1 MLKESGVLELDGV
14 TELLKKY
21 NQKNLIE
28 FFNILNEKEKTIL
41 ENQIKNIDFE
51 QMMELYN
58 NTKKQVT
65 FEEKSIEHIEY
76 KDKSK
81 VTNEEKEELD
91 SIGKE
96 IIKNGKY
103 AVVTMAGGQGT
114 RLGHSGPKGTLE
126 IKVNSGKKYLF
137 QIIVESLQRANEKY
151 NSNIPW
157 YIMTSRENNK
167 DTLNFL
173 EEHNYF
179 GYDKNNVKLFIQ
191 GELPLVDVEGNLVI
205 GKDKKI
211 KEAADGNGGIYEAM
225 SKGHIL
231 EDMQEKEI
239 EWIFVGGIDNILL
252 NIVDPTLLGLT
263 VKEKN
268 LIASKSI
275 VKREPKEKAGVFC
288 KINGKPK
295 VIEYTELPDELAEQ
309 VNENGELVFAELNI
323 LSLLYNINVLK
334 DLANIKLKYHTAF
347 KKSDYLD
354 KDGKYIEVNEPNVYK
369 FEAFIFDAFERYEN
383 MSILRVKRE
392 DEFAPIKNKT
402 GEDSPETAI
411 KLYNE
416 KFKIGSEV

>member
-1 MLKESGVLELDGV
+1 MDEI
-14 TELLKKY
+14 TELLEKY
-21 NQKNLIE
+21 NQKKLIK
-28 FFNILNEKEKTIL
+28 FLNILNEEEKRNL
-41 ENQIKNIDFE
+41 EKQIKNINFE

-58 NTKKQVT
+58 ATKKQVT
-65 FEEKSIEHIEY
+65 FEEKNIEHIEY
-76 KDKSK
+76 TDKSK
-81 VTNEEKEELD
+81 LTKEEKNELD
-91 SIGKE
+91 KIGEE

-126 IKVNSGKKYLF
+126 ISVNSGKKYLF
-137 QIIVESLQRANEKY
+137 QIIVEALQRANKKY

-167 DTLNFL
+167 DTVDFL
-173 EEHNYF
+173 EKHNYF
-179 GYDKNNVKLFIQ
+179 GYDKNNIKLFIQ
-191 GELPLVDVEGNLVI
+191 GELPLVDTEGNLVI

-225 SKGHIL
+225 TKGHIL
-231 EDMQEKEI
+231 EDMEKRGI
-239 EWIFVGGIDNILL
+239 EWIFVGGIDNVLL
-252 NIVDPTLLGLT
+252 NIVDPTLVGLT
-263 VKEKN
+263 IKENN

-275 VKREPKEKAGVFC
+275 VKRDPKEKAGVFC
-288 KINGKPK
+288 KVNGKPK

-309 VNENGELVFAELNI
+309 VKEDGELVFGELNI
-323 LSLLYNINVLK
+323 LSHLYNIKVLK
-334 DLANIKLKYHTAF
+334 DLAEVKLKYHTAF

-354 KDGKYIEVNEPNVYK
+354 ENGNYIEVNEPNVYK

-392 DEFAPIKNKT
+392 DEFAPIKNKE
-402 GEDSPETAI
+402 GVDSPETAI

-416 KFKIGSEV
+416 KFKIGSEL

>member
-1 MLKESGVLELDGV
+1 MDEI
-14 TELLKKY
+14 TELLEKY
-21 NQKNLIE
+21 NQKKLIK
-28 FFNILNEKEKTIL
+28 FLNILNEEEKRNL
-41 ENQIKNIDFE
+41 EKQIKNINFE

-58 NTKKQVT
+58 ATKKQVT
-65 FEEKSIEHIEY
+65 FEEKNIEHIEY
-76 KDKSK
+76 TDKSK
-81 VTNEEKEELD
+81 LTKEEKNELD
-91 SIGKE
+91 KIGEE

-126 IKVNSGKKYLF
+126 ISVNSGKKYLF
-137 QIIVESLQRANEKY
+137 QIIVESLQRANKKY

-167 DTLNFL
+167 DTVDFL
-173 EEHNYF
+173 EKHNYF
-179 GYDKNNVKLFIQ
+179 GYDKNNIKLFIQ
-191 GELPLVDVEGNLVI
+191 GELPSVDTNGNLVI

-225 SKGHIL
+225 AKGHIL
-231 EDMQEKEI
+231 EDMEKRGV
-239 EWIFVGGIDNILL
+239 EWIFVGGIDNVLL
-252 NIVDPTLLGLT
+252 NIVDPTLVGLT
-263 VKEKN
+263 IKENN

-275 VKREPKEKAGVFC
+275 VKRDPKEKAGVFC
-288 KINGKPK
+288 KVNGKPK

-309 VNENGELVFAELNI
+309 VKEDGELVFGELNI
-323 LSLLYNINVLK
+323 LSHLYNIKVLK
-334 DLANIKLKYHTAF
+334 DLAEVKLKYHTAF

-354 KDGKYIEVNEPNVYK
+354 ENGNYIEVNEPNVYK

-392 DEFAPIKNKT
+392 DEFAPIKNKE
-402 GEDSPETAI
+402 GVDSPETAI

-416 KFKIGSEV
+416 KFKIGSEL

>member
-81 VTNEEKEELD
+81 LTNEEKEELD

-323 LSLLYNINVLK
+323 LSHLYNINVLK

>member
-1 MLKESGVLELDGV
+1 MDEI
-14 TELLKKY
+14 TELLEKY
-21 NQKNLIE
+21 NQKKLIK
-28 FFNILNEKEKTIL
+28 FLNILNEEEKRNL
-41 ENQIKNIDFE
+41 EKQIKNINFE

-58 NTKKQVT
+58 ATKKQVT
-65 FEEKSIEHIEY
+65 FEEKNIEHVEY
-76 KDKSK
+76 TDKSK
-81 VTNEEKEELD
+81 LTKEEKNELD
-91 SIGKE
+91 KIGEE

-114 RLGHSGPKGTLE
+114 RLGHSGPKGTFE
-126 IKVNSGKKYLF
+126 INVNSGKKYLF
-137 QIIVESLQRANEKY
+137 QIIVEALQRANKKY

-167 DTLNFL
+167 DTVDFL
-173 EEHNYF
+173 EKHNYF
-179 GYDKNNVKLFIQ
+179 GYDKNSIKLFIQ
-191 GELPLVDVEGNLVI
+191 GELPLVDTNGNLVI

-225 SKGHIL
+225 AKGHIL
-231 EDMQEKEI
+231 EDMEKRGI
-239 EWIFVGGIDNILL
+239 EWIFVGGIDNVLL
-252 NIVDPTLLGLT
+252 NIVDPTLVGLII
-263 VKEKN
+263 KENN

-288 KINGKPK
+288 KVNGKPK

-309 VNENGELVFAELNI
+309 VKEDGELVFGELNI
-323 LSLLYNINVLK
+323 LSHLYNIKVLK
-334 DLANIKLKYHTAF
+334 DLAEVKLKYHTAF

-354 KDGKYIEVNEPNVYK
+354 ENGNYIEVNEPNVYK

-392 DEFAPIKNKT
+392 DEFAPIKNKE
-402 GEDSPETAI
+402 GVDSPETAI

-416 KFKIGSEV
+416 KFKIGSEL

>member
-1 MLKESGVLELDGV
+1 MDEI
-14 TELLKKY
+14 TELLEKY
-21 NQKNLIE
+21 NQKKLIK
-28 FFNILNEKEKTIL
+28 FLNILNEEEKRNL
-41 ENQIKNIDFE
+41 EKQIKNINFE

-58 NTKKQVT
+58 ATKKQVT
-65 FEEKSIEHIEY
+65 FEEKNIEHIEY
-76 KDKSK
+76 TDKSK
-81 VTNEEKEELD
+81 LTKEEKNELD
-91 SIGKE
+91 KIGEE

-126 IKVNSGKKYLF
+126 ISVNSRKKYLF
-137 QIIVESLQRANEKY
+137 QIIVESLQRANKKY

-167 DTLNFL
+167 DTVDFL
-173 EEHNYF
+173 EKHNYF
-179 GYDKNNVKLFIQ
+179 GYDKNNIKLFIQ
-191 GELPLVDVEGNLVI
+191 GELPLVDTNGNLVI

-225 SKGHIL
+225 AKGHIL
-231 EDMQEKEI
+231 EDMEKRGV
-239 EWIFVGGIDNILL
+239 EWIFVGGIDNVLL
-252 NIVDPTLLGLT
+252 NIVDPTLVGLT
-263 VKEKN
+263 IKENN

-275 VKREPKEKAGVFC
+275 VKRDPKEKAGVFC
-288 KINGKPK
+288 KVNGKPK

-309 VNENGELVFAELNI
+309 VKEDGELVFGELNI
-323 LSLLYNINVLK
+323 LSHLYNIKVLK
-334 DLANIKLKYHTAF
+334 DLAEVKLKYHTAF

-354 KDGKYIEVNEPNVYK
+354 ENGNYIEVNEPNVYK

-392 DEFAPIKNKT
+392 DEFAPIKNKE
-402 GEDSPETAI
+402 GVDSPETAI

-416 KFKIGSEV
+416 KFKIGSEL

>member
-1 MLKESGVLELDGV
+1 MDEI
-14 TELLKKY
+14 TELLEKY
-21 NQKNLIE
+21 NQKKLIK
-28 FFNILNEKEKTIL
+28 FLNILNEEEKRNL
-41 ENQIKNIDFE
+41 EKQIKNINFE

-58 NTKKQVT
+58 ATKKQVT
-65 FEEKSIEHIEY
+65 FEEKNIEHIEY
-76 KDKSK
+76 TDKSK
-81 VTNEEKEELD
+81 LTKEEKNELD
-91 SIGKE
+91 KIGEE

-114 RLGHSGPKGTLE
+114 RLGHSGPKGTFE
-126 IKVNSGKKYLF
+126 INVNSGKKYLF
-137 QIIVESLQRANEKY
+137 QIIVEALQRANKKY

-167 DTLNFL
+167 DTVDFL
-173 EEHNYF
+173 EKHNYF
-179 GYDKNNVKLFIQ
+179 GYDKNSIKLFIQ
-191 GELPLVDVEGNLVI
+191 GELPLVDTNGNLVI

-225 SKGHIL
+225 AKGHIL
-231 EDMQEKEI
+231 EDMEKRGV
-239 EWIFVGGIDNILL
+239 EWIFVGGIDNVLL
-252 NIVDPTLLGLT
+252 NIVDPTLVGLII
-263 VKEKN
+263 KENN

-288 KINGKPK
+288 KVNGKPK

-309 VNENGELVFAELNI
+309 VKEDGELVFGELNI
-323 LSLLYNINVLK
+323 LSHLYNIKVLK
-334 DLANIKLKYHTAF
+334 DLAEVKLKYHTAF

-354 KDGKYIEVNEPNVYK
+354 ENGNYIEVNEPNVYK

-392 DEFAPIKNKT
+392 DEFAPIKNKE
-402 GEDSPETAI
+402 GVDSPETAI

-416 KFKIGSEV
+416 KFKIGSEL

>member
-1 MLKESGVLELDGV
+1 MDEI
-14 TELLKKY
+14 TELLEKY
-21 NQKNLIE
+21 NQKKLIR
-28 FFNILNEKEKTIL
+28 FLNILNEKEKRNL
-41 ENQIKNIDFE
+41 EKQIKNINFE

-58 NTKKQVT
+58 ATKKQVT
-65 FEEKSIEHIEY
+65 FEEKNIEHIEY
-76 KDKSK
+76 TDKSK
-81 VTNEEKEELD
+81 LTKEEKNELD
-91 SIGKE
+91 KIGEE

-114 RLGHSGPKGTLE
+114 RLGHSGPKGTFE
-126 IKVNSGKKYLF
+126 INVNSGKKYLF
-137 QIIVESLQRANEKY
+137 QIIVEALQRANKKY

-167 DTLNFL
+167 DTVDFL
-173 EEHNYF
+173 EKHNYF
-179 GYDKNNVKLFIQ
+179 GYDKNSIKLFIQ
-191 GELPLVDVEGNLVI
+191 GELPLVDTNGNLVI

-225 SKGHIL
+225 AKGHIL
-231 EDMQEKEI
+231 EDMEKRGV
-239 EWIFVGGIDNILL
+239 EWIFVGGIDNVLL
-252 NIVDPTLLGLT
+252 NIVDPTLVGLT
-263 VKEKN
+263 IKENN

-288 KINGKPK
+288 KVNGKPK

-309 VNENGELVFAELNI
+309 VKEDGELVFGELNI
-323 LSLLYNINVLK
+323 LSHLYNIKVLK
-334 DLANIKLKYHTAF
+334 DLAEVKLKYHTAF

-354 KDGKYIEVNEPNVYK
+354 ENGNYIEVNEPNVYK

-392 DEFAPIKNKT
+392 DEFAPIKNKE
-402 GEDSPETAI
+402 GVDSPETAI

-416 KFKIGSEV
+416 KFKIGSEL